1 MEIKCSVFHIFW
13 AASRRPRGLAARGL
27 LKAALPLLP
36 LRHRKVQMDSL
47 MLTTIIHYS
56 SRDSEGVW
64 KAMVGYS
71 DSLLSRLFRVTSMHW
86 SVRFWLVDWN
96 RKKIGEIK
104 IWETPSPRSQKD
116 LCKPSLGSSDGFISF
131 ITMHEKH
138 IHLVIYIYIYL
149 YLIFILY
156 DYIHVYSIYLSI

>member
-1 MEIKCSVFHIFW
+1 MFSFPYFFRNLEWFSEL
-13 AASRRPRGLAARGL
+13 PRCGFAARGL

-47 MLTTIIHYS
+47 MLSTIIHYS
-56 SRDSEGVW
+56 LRDSEGVW

-71 DSLLSRLFRVTSMHW
+71 DSLLSRLFRVPSMHW

-104 IWETPSPRSQKD
+104 IWETPSPRTQKD

-131 ITMHEKH
+131 ITMHKKH
-138 IHLVIYIYIYL
+138 IHLVKYIYIYI
-149 YLIFILY
+149 IFILY